1 MAIVSWQASLI
12 WTSRTETQRKNCLI
26 DYNLAWTGRA
36 GWAEFYKKFWQ
47 NNYWD
52 LMTMIMMNHV
62 VSFSISD
69 KSLQFPL
76 NVNRDKWLRRGLFCL
91 TYDSPILSLV
101 LVAFIAVHINVNYK
115 ENQDPSNHPNSATL
129 DLSCFILSRSTS
141 GPAGRGGS
149 LYDQYSSTVVSV
161 HAGMRRLSA
170 VCCLLSCVN
179 NILVSQGQCLVLS
192 IKDSSDDDSQFS
204 SAPLYNLS
212 LMWCWGWKLAEVNV
226 CNSKWGSKNT

>member
-1 MAIVSWQASLI
+1 MSWLASLI

-91 TYDSPILSLV
+91 TYDSPVLSLV
-101 LVAFIAVHINVNYK
+101 VAVTAVHINVNYK

-129 DLSCFILSRSTS
+129 DLSCFILSQQ
-141 GPAGRGGS
+141 AGG
-149 LYDQYSSTVVSV
+149 LITWPVNQYSSISSIVSV

-170 VCCLLSCVN
+170 VLC
-179 NILVSQGQCLVLS
+179 Q
-192 IKDSSDDDSQFS
+192 
-204 SAPLYNLS
+204 
-212 LMWCWGWKLAEVNV
+212 
-226 CNSKWGSKNT
+226 